1 MSYNAREE
9 LAALASEF
17 FNLRQSAK
25 KQWFSDTVWQKAVA
39 ITQKLPFAEVCKA
52 IKVAPAYLRKKA
64 ALYLSVN
71 QEQPITFVELIQPKQ
86 EFLSAIKFNI
96 ETSCGHKLTV
106 EGATVSCLIPLIS
119 EFLKGGSS
127 CSK

>member
-1 MSYNAREE
+1 MSHNAHEE

-17 FNLRQSAK
+17 SNLRQSAK
-25 KQWFSDTVWQKAVA
+25 KQWFSDTVWQKAVT

-52 IKVAPAYLRKKA
+52 IKVSPAYLRKKA
-64 ALYLSVN
+64 ALYLPIN

-86 EFLSAIKFNI
+86 EFLGAIKLNI

>member
-1 MSYNAREE
+1 MSYTVHEE

-17 FNLRQSAK
+17 SNLRQSK
-25 KQWFSDTVWQKAVA
+25 KKWFSETIWQKAVA
-39 ITQKLPFAEVCKA
+39 ITQKLPFAEVCKT
-52 IKVAPAYLRKKA
+52 IKVAPTYLRKKA
-64 ALYLSVN
+64 ALYSSIN
-71 QEQPITFVELIQPKQ
+71 QEQPITFIELIQPKQ
-86 EFLSAIKFNI
+86 EFLGAIKLNI